1 MVAGARQRSGREIL
15 DAGAPVPF
23 PDFVDR
29 GPLRLFSSLARNG
42 PSDDERVAESWIGLS
57 DAPFSSQASAIYDVM
72 ERALEGVGGLSS
84 VLRQHMYQRDKR
96 RFPILEGIRHK
107 REGQFGAAP
116 SSGLGLSSLRDESV
130 NYELDAIALSPAGV
144 EFLGPRTVLE
154 SLGVGTA
161 VALYSQAVAAGP
173 YIFTAGMLALSLDR
187 SSALRTFEE
196 IPPEGRW
203 LQRGRSHP
211 DYRMGPVV
219 AQCWTLYERLHVF
232 LESHGLDLKDVCEST
247 IFVHNQGDV
256 ADAIRVHTH
265 WFGVDGPAVKVIPV
279 EEVGHKAT
287 VIEIE
292 VTASRRPLR
301 RTPGLVFEDLPAVVV
316 SGDLIFVSDHL
327 PSTDDC
333 KILWVEEAEE
343 LIGRES
349 FLADLVGDYPFLGR
363 LLVAQVWMALEG
375 MKRSLQRAAV
385 DPEHVGQLTIR
396 LMDNDA
402 NGFEWLDRMIRHLL
416 GDVERAVVVLR
427 VPWIAQ
433 SKYART
439 AIAGVGGVS

>member
-1 MVAGARQRSGREIL
+1 MVVGARQRSGRSIL
-15 DAGAPVPF
+15 FAGAPVPF

-42 PSDDERVAESWIGLS
+42 PSDDERVAESWVGLS

-72 ERALEGVGGLSS
+72 ERALEDSGGLSS

-96 RFPILEGIRHK
+96 RFPILEGIRHE

-144 EFLGPRTVLE
+144 ELLGPRSVLE
-154 SLGVGTA
+154 SPGVGTA

-187 SSALRTFEE
+187 SSALRSFEE

-211 DYRMGPVV
+211 DYRMGPIV

-232 LESHGLDLKDVCEST
+232 LESHGLELKDVCEST

-265 WFGVDGPAVKVIPV
+265 WFGVDGPAVRIIPV

-301 RTPGLVFEDLPAVVV
+301 RTPDLVFEDLPAVVV
-316 SGDLIFVSDHL
+316 AGDLVFVADHL
-327 PSTDDC
+327 PLSDDR

-343 LIGRES
+343 LIGREVL
-349 FLADLVGDYPFLGR
+349 LAEILGAYPTLDR
-363 LLVAQVWMALEG
+363 LLSAQVWSALEG
-375 MKRSLQRAAV
+375 MKRSLERAQV
-385 DPEHVGQLTIR
+385 DLEHVGQVTVR
-396 LMDNDA
+396 LVDNDA
-402 NGFEWLDRMIRHLL
+402 NGVEWLDRMIRDIL

-439 AIAGVGGVS
+439 AIAGVGAVG